1 MMGNNMEIPD
11 ELIDQLLGEYQGP
24 EQLTGP
30 DGLINQ
36 LRKRLIERAAGAEL
50 ERHLGYPLGAE
61 APEAQPNR
69 RNGTTSKTLRTVDG
83 PLSVE
88 LPRDRDASFEPR
100 IVPKHAR
107 SFDGFDEQILA
118 LYAGGMTTR
127 DIQRH
132 LRELYGVDVSEGLI
146 SEVTGSIQDDVRAW
160 QSRPL
165 EELYVVVYLDA
176 LQVSIRDHQVVR
188 KKAVYV
194 AVGVTLEGTRDCLG
208 LWIEKSEGARFW
220 TSVLTELRNR
230 GVKDVVFVCTDG
242 LTGFA
247 DAIGAVFP
255 LSVNQTCIVHL
266 VRQSLRYLSWKERR
280 TCAGELRRIY
290 TAADA
295 DQARQVLDE
304 LAAAW
309 TDSKRPRPDAPVCV
323 GAGRPRDFG
332 TPFRR
337 GRSVR
342 TSRAALPADGV
353 ASARRGSP
361 RHASGVHRNR
371 AARSAARRRPTLC
384 GPIVGRRDAGDLDRL
399 PDVPRDR
406 TSPDHGVDVRGHG
419 LGTGDVPS
427 FIGAGIRRG

>member
-1 MMGNNMEIPD
+1 MGDMEIPD

-50 ERHLGYPLGAE
+50 EQHLGYAAGAE
-61 APEAQPNR
+61 APEGQPNR

-100 IVPKHAR
+100 IVPKHGR

-127 DIQRH
+127 EIQRH
-132 LRELYGVDVSEGLI
+132 LRELYGVDVSDGLI

-160 QSRPL
+160 QCRPL

-176 LQVSIRDHQVVR
+176 MQVAIRDQQVVR

-194 AVGVTLEGTRDCLG
+194 AIGVTLEGERDCLG

-230 GVKDVVFVCTDG
+230 GVKDVLFVCTDG
-242 LTGFA
+242 LTGFPE
-247 DAIGAVFP
+247 AIDAVFP
-255 LSVNQTCIVHL
+255 LAVNQ
-266 VRQSLRYLSWKERR
+266 SAAPA
-280 TCAGELRRIY
+280 TCAAS
-290 TAADA
+290 T
-295 DQARQVLDE
+295 
-304 LAAAW
+304 
-309 TDSKRPRPDAPVCV
+309 PRP
-323 GAGRPRDFG
+323 
-332 TPFRR
+332 TP
-337 GRSVR
+337 
-342 TSRAALPADGV
+342 TPPARC
-353 ASARRGSP
+353 SK
-361 RHASGVHRNR
+361 N
-371 AARSAARRRPTLC
+371 
-384 GPIVGRRDAGDLDRL
+384 
-399 PDVPRDR
+399 
-406 TSPDHGVDVRGHG
+406 
-419 LGTGDVPS
+419 
-427 FIGAGIRRG
+427 